1 MVSLRLL
8 WVNERNAGPREA
20 WMSEFVAACQPHEID
35 IAQLSGPEAEGDWDV
50 ICFNFDY
57 PEMAQLKLVPQTKYR
72 WPSAPIL
79 LLTLQCSTE
88 LAVWALRVRVFDLLI
103 KPIEPREIE
112 HCLQRVGDAVR
123 ARRAQSE
130 RRPQALIAPM
140 PHEARYR
147 PHTPPSVRLQQAVA
161 HINKHFEETLPESQM
176 ARLCQMS
183 PSRFCREFKTA
194 YGVTYVEYVAR
205 HRIAQA
211 QRLLNNPA
219 MSIADAAAAVGFAD
233 PSYFTRVFRRVTGL
247 SPSAYRG
254 SQAVGGCVPTE
265 LEFEFASS
273 RSAG

>member
-8 WVNERNAGPREA
+8 WVNERHAGPREA
-20 WMSEFVAACQPHEID
+20 WMSEFVAACRPREID
-35 IAQLSGPEAEGDWDV
+35 IAQLPGPEADGDWDV

-72 WPSAPIL
+72 WPSVPIL
-79 LLTLQCSTE
+79 LLTQQCSTE

-112 HCLQRVGDAVR
+112 HCLQRVCDAVR
-123 ARRAQSE
+123 ARRSQSE

-140 PHEARYR
+140 PIEARYR
-147 PHTPPSVRLQQAVA
+147 PHTLPSVRLQQAVA
-161 HINKHFEETLPESQM
+161 HINKHFEESLPESQM

-183 PSRFCREFKTA
+183 PSRFCREFKAA

-205 HRIAQA
+205 QRVVRA

-219 MSIADAAAAVGFAD
+219 MSIADAAAAVGFSD

-254 SQAVGGCVPTE
+254 SRPAGGCAPQECE
-265 LEFEFASS
+265 LASS
-273 RSAG
+273 HTAG